1 MSVKDS
7 EKAEQATRE
16 NYVFEKWEELP
27 LKEELLRGIY
37 ASGFEVPSFIQK
49 SSVRPLIEGRDIRAQ
64 AQSGTG
70 KTGAFCVGAIQSV
83 SGNFTQV
90 LVLASTREIATQNYK
105 CLKDLGR
112 FMEIG
117 IQLLLGGTSIRDD
130 IKGLFNHPQIVVGT
144 PGRILHMIEAGHLKC
159 NNASL
164 LIIDEADEML
174 KLGFKEQV
182 KKIFENLNTEKVQVA
197 MFSATWEADALDV
210 SKKILKENHYVVD
223 LRQDE
228 QTLKGI
234 NQYYVNLG
242 QRQAVRDLNDEIKIR
257 VLIDIYSK
265 SEIGQSVI
273 FVNNVERVKS
283 VHAKLVSLGFSCGV
297 IHSNLTQEGRE
308 QSISKFRSG
317 DCRTLIAS
325 NLVGRG
331 VDVQQLS
338 VVINFDIPTDSFAT
352 YIHRIGRAGRY
363 GRKGTA
369 INFIFEDEKS
379 YLEEIEKHYR
389 TSIQPL
395 PLNFNCK

>member
-1 MSVKDS
+1 MSVSNEGQTIK
-7 EKAEQATRE
+7 E

-37 ASGFEVPSFIQK
+37 ASGYNSPSFIQK
-49 SSVRPLIEGRDIRAQ
+49 SSVRPLIEGVDIRAQ

-70 KTGAFCVGAIQSV
+70 KTGAFCVGAIQRV
-83 SGNFTQV
+83 CGDTTQV
-90 LVLASTREIATQNYK
+90 LVLASTREIASQNYR
-105 CLKDLGR
+105 CLKDLSR
-112 FMEIG
+112 FMDIG
-117 IQLLLGGTSIRDD
+117 IQLLLGGTSVKDD
-130 IKGLFNHPQIVVGT
+130 IEGLANGPQIVVGT
-144 PGRILHMIEAGHLKC
+144 PGRVLHMIERGYMKC
-159 NNASL
+159 NDISL

-174 KLGFKEQV
+174 KLGFQEQV
-182 KKIFENLNTEKVQVA
+182 KSIFCKLNTEKVQVA
-197 MFSATWEADALDV
+197 MFSATWERAELEV
-210 SKKILKENHYVVD
+210 SSKILRHGHHVID
-223 LRQDE
+223 LRLEE

-242 QRQAVRDLNDEIKIR
+242 PRQAIRDLNEEIKIQ

-265 SEIGQSVI
+265 SEIGQSII
-273 FVNNVERVKS
+273 FVNSVERVKA
-283 VHAKLVSLGFSCGV
+283 VHAKLIALGFSCGV
-297 IHSNLTQEGRE
+297 IHSNLSQEGRD
-308 QSISKFRSG
+308 QAMSKFQKG
-317 DCRTLIAS
+317 ECRTLIAS

-369 INFIFEDEKS
+369 INFIFEDEKP
-379 YLEEIEKHYR
+379 YLEDIERHYR
-389 TSIQPL
+389 TVIQPL